1 MMNEPHINE
10 PPTCKT
16 REKYLI
22 GPISWKLLN
31 QINYLLA
38 TDKEKE
44 DFIDVML
51 HPKGYLCVRR
61 AAQETI
67 FGFEFRI
74 PIDNIQL
81 PIKLIEPSNEHDT
94 SNIVIAA
101 KESRYGAVFMNMG
114 FTPGMGTTTLL
125 QALMGD
131 FIANEM
137 MFTGKRFKGSE
148 LANKG
153 TNINYIAA
161 HLIGIIATTMWNY
174 IVVKDYTWRIE

>member
-44 DFIDVML
+44 DFVDVML
-51 HPKGYLCVRR
+51 HPKGYLCIRR

-67 FGFEFRI
+67 FGFEFRVQ
-74 PIDNIQL
+74 IDDIQL
-81 PIKLIEPSNEHDT
+81 PIKLIET
-94 SNIVIAA
+94 SDGQKTSSIVIA
-101 KESRYGAVFMNMG
+101 
-114 FTPGMGTTTLL
+114 
-125 QALMGD
+125 
-131 FIANEM
+131 
-137 MFTGKRFKGSE
+137 
-148 LANKG
+148 
-153 TNINYIAA
+153 
-161 HLIGIIATTMWNY
+161 
-174 IVVKDYTWRIE
+174 VKDNNVVQITQFVHEKTPDTDLGYSSGLSDGVGIQMTDITKAREVKNLLNTLIDKLVNNPTLVYALLPSFWQD

>member
-1 MMNEPHINE
+1 MNDSYLNE

-101 KESRYGAVFMNMG
+101 KENNNVVQITQFVHEK
-114 FTPGMGTTTLL
+114 TPDTDLGYSSGLSDGVGIQMTDVTK
-125 QALMGD
+125 A
-131 FIANEM
+131 
-137 MFTGKRFKGSE
+137 SE
-148 LANKG
+148 
-153 TNINYIAA
+153 
-161 HLIGIIATTMWNY
+161 
-174 IVVKDYTWRIE
+174 VVKLLNTLIDKLVNNPTRVYALLPSYWQD